1 MEPPPATNGPVV
13 AGYFANWGIYDRKY
27 NVVDLAL
34 QAEKLTHILYAF
46 ANLQPD
52 GQVVLGDSYADLEKH
67 FPANQTINGKED
79 GWNDAGKNLYGNFKQ
94 FYLLK
99 QRHRHLKVSLSIGG
113 WTWSTNFGAVTRD
126 PLRRQRFVDS
136 SMKLLTDL
144 ALDGL
149 DIDWEYPKDDEEAFY
164 YVHLLYELRLAMD
177 KYQQQ
182 CGQLNQPRLLLTVAV
197 PCGPDHY
204 RKLRLREMQPYV
216 DLFYLMAYDYAGS
229 WDRVAGHQ
237 AAVFGG
243 PLHTDQAVSH
253 YLAAGI
259 PPHKLVLGL
268 PVYGRGFSN
277 TAGPDQ
283 AFQGVPKGT
292 WEEGQFDYK
301 CLPKPGATEYHDFQ
315 RLASWSYDPNARELI
330 TYDTPQIVSAKC
342 SYLLQRKLGGA
353 MFWELS
359 ADCGHQ
365 HPRSLVNAVYDGL
378 GRRLDPTPNHL
389 EYPMSEYDNIRNGMK

>member
-1 MEPPPATNGPVV
+1 
-13 AGYFANWGIYDRKY
+13 
-27 NVVDLAL
+27 
-34 QAEKLTHILYAF
+34 
-46 ANLQPD
+46 
-52 GQVVLGDSYADLEKH
+52 
-67 FPANQTINGKED
+67 
-79 GWNDAGKNLYGNFKQ
+79 
-94 FYLLK
+94 
-99 QRHRHLKVSLSIGG
+99 
-113 WTWSTNFGAVTRD
+113 
-126 PLRRQRFVDS
+126 
-136 SMKLLTDL
+136 MKLLTDL